1 MVNGAAHRDDVAAT
15 LRELAEHYA
24 RTLDRT
30 ARVDQVY
37 GRGISIRLRPTR
49 PGAVEVGWRE
59 AGGEL
64 EIVVGAHG
72 WRRIGHRPVDVGSIT
87 VLCDAV
93 IAGHGYEIAAPGRAL
108 VTLTPADGPEIR
120 LITRTG
126 GAVPLPLWT
135 RWGRRTPYAPYDRA
149 R

>member
-37 GRGISIRLRPTR
+37 GQGVSVRLRPTR
-49 PGAVEVGWRE
+49 PGAVEVGWRDVG
-59 AGGEL
+59 AEL
-64 EIVVGAHG
+64 EIVVGEHG
-72 WRRIGHRPVDVGSIT
+72 WRRVGHRSLDAGLIR

-93 IAGHGYEIAAPGRAL
+93 IAGHGDEVAAPGRAL
-108 VTLTPADGPEIR
+108 VTLTPADGPAIR
-120 LITRTG
+120 LIARTG
-126 GAVPLPLWT
+126 RAGLVPLPAWT
-135 RWGRRTPYAPYDRA
+135 RWGRRTPYAPYG
-149 R
+149 